1 MPPAPDE
8 AGVRGRGYLTKRL
21 VFAGI
26 TVFVAVSLNF
36 VIFRA
41 LPGTA
46 VSDLSRLPGASPA
59 ARAQLAEQFGID
71 KPEPEQYVIY
81 LGQLA
86 RGNLGLSYED
96 NQPVA
101 EKLVVALG
109 NTVPMV
115 ALGTL
120 AAIAFGIVSG
130 ALAAWRSGTFTDRS
144 VSGIALGLF
153 ALPAQ
158 WLGLMLLIAFAG
170 VLPRG
175 GIADDFLVD
184 PSSGERA
191 VDFLAHVALPA
202 STLGLGLYGSYVL
215 IVRSAMLE
223 TLGEQYV
230 LTARAKGLRPT
241 AILRRHALRNALLPT
256 VTLIALS
263 LGYVVTGAVL
273 VETVF
278 SWPGVGR
285 ALYEAVRDR
294 DYPMLQ
300 GGFLMLTLSVVAFN
314 LLADLLYVRLDPRVR
329 R

>member
-1 MPPAPDE
+1 MHSARDE
-8 AGVRGRGYLTKRL
+8 AGPRGGRYLAQRL
-21 VFAGI
+21 VFAAV

-46 VSDLSRLPGASPA
+46 VSDLSRLSGATPA
-59 ARAQLAEQFGID
+59 AKAQLAEQFGID
-71 KPEPEQYVIY
+71 KSPAEQYVIY

-86 RGNLGLSYED
+86 RGNLGISFAD

-101 EKLVVALG
+101 GKLGVALA

-120 AAIAFGIVSG
+120 AAIVLGIVSG
-130 ALAAWRSGTFTDRS
+130 AVAAWRRGTLTDRG
-144 VSGIALGLF
+144 VSGVALGLF

-158 WLGLMLLIAFAG
+158 WLGLMLLIVFAG
-170 VLPRG
+170 VLPGG

-184 PSSGERA
+184 PSFGERTA
-191 VDFLAHVALPA
+191 DFLAHVTLP
-202 STLGLGLYGSYVL
+202 SLTLGLGLYGSYVL
-215 IVRSAMLE
+215 IVRSAVLE

-241 AILRRHALRNALLPT
+241 AILRRHVLRNAMLPT

-285 ALYEAVRDR
+285 ALYDAVRGR
-294 DYPMLQ
+294 DYPVLQ
-300 GGFLMLTLSVVAFN
+300 GGFLLLTVSVVVFT